1 MTSLWLDREET
12 FSPDT
17 FQPGSSYDT
26 VVAGAGLTGLV
37 TALLLA
43 RSGQKVLVLEARS
56 PGAVTTGNT
65 TAKVS
70 LLQGT
75 VLSALSR
82 HYSQQQVRAYVE
94 ANREGQAWLLRY
106 LEEHKVPF
114 QRRDAYTYA
123 TSAAGTE
130 RLLEEFGAAATVGI
144 GVDYVRDAGLPF
156 PVHGAVKL
164 AAQAQINPMDVLDT
178 LLADIRARGGSIVCG
193 VRLRDVTVSSRVTGS
208 SRATGSSSATSSSPV
223 SSGSRVT
230 VQTDHG
236 PVTADQVVLATG
248 TPVLDRGLYFA
259 KLKPLRSYA
268 AALELPP
275 GLAPPPG
282 MYISTEEP
290 THSLRDYEADG
301 RRLLLVG
308 GHGHHVGRVES
319 EKSHLSGLLD
329 WAGTHFPGAVATH
342 TWSAQDYQA
351 TNLMP
356 FFGKLPRGRGHI
368 FVGTGYNK
376 WGMTNAVAAALGI
389 SADILGGQLPWAD
402 TIHRRVASPTGAF
415 SAVALNA
422 RVGARLAGGWGRV
435 AAGPKREQ
443 PAAAVPAAE
452 SVPPGPDIQPGR
464 GIQPGSGIQQAD
476 GVGTVY
482 RRGVRPV
489 AESTV
494 DGTTCRLSAVC
505 THLGGIVRWN
515 DSELTWDCPL
525 HGSRFSSDGRLL
537 EGPATKDL
545 PRAGSV

>member
-82 HYSQQQVRAYVE
+82 HYSQKQVRAYVE

-123 TSAAGTE
+123 ASAAGTE
-130 RLLEEFGAAATVGI
+130 RLLKEFGAAATAGLD
-144 GVDYVRDAGLPF
+144 VDYVRDAGLPF

-193 VRLRDVTVSSRVTGS
+193 VRLRDVTGGSPVIGSRRVTPGGS
-208 SRATGSSSATSSSPV
+208 P
-223 SSGSRVT
+223 VT

-275 GLAPPPG
+275 GLTPPPG

-319 EKSHLSGLLD
+319 EKSHLSGLLA

-402 TIHRRVASPTGAF
+402 TIHRRVASPSGAF

-435 AAGPKREQ
+435 AAGPKRE
-443 PAAAVPAAE
+443 PGAAAPAAE
-452 SVPPGPDIQPGR
+452 GVQPGPDVQPGPRIQP
-464 GIQPGSGIQQAD
+464 AD
-476 GVGTVY
+476 GEGTVY
-482 RRGVRPV
+482 RQGVRPV

-494 DGTTCRLSAVC
+494 NGTTCRLSAVC
-505 THLGGIVRWN
+505 THLGGIVQWN

-545 PRAGSV
+545 PRADSV